1 MMIGRF
7 VRPPAAGHFLA
18 LVSGLSVVSAAAAA
32 PVVRTGSGPNAAA
45 ITPARDQFRVD
56 LGGGTVAGANGLFQ
70 DASGARR
77 EINWDGVPDTFSSPN
92 ALPANFFNVNSPR
105 GAVFTTP
112 GSGFQVSAN
121 AASGTPVRFG
131 NLGPGYSS
139 DFAAFSAERLFTAVG
154 SNVTDVTFFAPGTTT
169 PATVT
174 GFGAIFSDVDRPDS
188 TTVEYFRPDG
198 TSLGVF
204 NVPVGETPGS
214 TLDGNFSF
222 LGVSFNAGEQVGRVR
237 ITSGNGALGP
247 NFPDVD
253 QQPTVTFDPVV
264 MDDFLYSNPVPEPA
278 GLLLVPCATLLLR
291 RRRR

>member
-1 MMIGRF
+1 MIGRF
-7 VRPPAAGHFLA
+7 VRRPAAGQFFA
-18 LVSGLSVVSAAAAA
+18 LVSSFCMASTAAAA
-32 PVVRTGSGPNAAA
+32 PVVRTASGPNPAA

-70 DASGARR
+70 DATGARR

-105 GAVFTTP
+105 GAVFSTP
-112 GSGFQVSAN
+112 GSGFQVSAT

-131 NLGPGYSS
+131 NLNAGYPS
-139 DFAAFSAERLFTAVG
+139 DFAAFSPERLFTAVG
-154 SNVTDVTFFAPGTTT
+154 SNVTDVNFFAPGTTT
-169 PATVT
+169 PSTVT
-174 GFGAIFSDVDRPDS
+174 GFGAVFSDVDRADS

-214 TLDGNFSF
+214 SFDGNLSF

-247 NFPDVD
+247 NFPDPD
-253 QQPTVTFDPVV
+253 TQATAPFDPVV

-278 GLLLVPCATLLLR
+278 GLVLVPCAALLLR